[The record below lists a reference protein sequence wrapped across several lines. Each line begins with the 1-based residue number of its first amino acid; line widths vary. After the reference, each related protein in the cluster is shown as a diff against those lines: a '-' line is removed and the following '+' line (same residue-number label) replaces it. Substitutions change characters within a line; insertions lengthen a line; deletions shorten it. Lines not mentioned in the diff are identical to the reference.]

1 METYKELVL
10 EEYRE
15 LKKKSEA
22 LTAFVQS
29 DKMDSIKELQK
40 SFLFAQSHVM
50 LAYVSILMSR
60 LSDWGVNLLVEGET
74 DE

>member
-22 LTAFVQS
+22 LTAFVQG
-29 DKMDSIKELQK
+29 DKIDSIKEPQK

-60 LSDWGVNLLVEGET
+60 LSDWGVDLLAEGEIQ
-74 DE
+74 